1 MHWNFKPEAPYFVLD
16 PEGDGITYFET
27 IEERDAFAASRIDG
41 YKDVDNSWAEA
52 VDYIIAGVVTHR
64 ATQTDR
70 EDRPDDL
77 DEEGNSGDGSNWE
90 EDEEYR
96 CNYKLLPLAEN
107 PDNTAPV
114 VEYVD
119 VAPGHELA
127 GAAVFFRN
135 GRAFTRD

>member
-16 PEGDGITYFET
+16 PEDGGITYHET
-27 IEERDAFAASRIDG
+27 IEARDAYAAKCIDG

-90 EDEEYR
+90 ADEEYR

-114 VEYVD
+114 VEDVVD
-119 VAPGHELA
+119 AMREAQP
-127 GAAVFFRN
+127 
-135 GRAFTRD
+135 